1 MKEELLKKWLN
12 DELTPEELE
21 SFKAL
26 DDYHSYAKIIE
37 HAQYFKAPDFDQEES
52 LEGLKFAINSRKK
65 SSNKTI
71 LQLVASIAAILI
83 IGFFVFRYAFT
94 ANNVESFK
102 TTLAKTEIIELPD
115 QSQVNLNS
123 NSKLSYNSKTWE
135 TKRQLKLDGEAL
147 FKVKKGERFIVETDY
162 GKVQVLGTVFNV
174 KSRDYI
180 FEVSCFEGS
189 VEVKI
194 DEKTFIVK
202 RNDKLAFENS
212 EVVVSLL
219 EKNNPDWKNRQSIF
233 DSKPLVFVLEEFKN
247 YYDVKF
253 DTSQVDTSKIFTGSF
268 SHENL
273 EIALNSI
280 TLPLGL
286 SYRIDGNMVLLA
298 SK

>member
-219 EKNNPDWKNRQSIF
+219 EKNNPDWKNRLSIF

>member
-83 IGFFVFRYAFT
+83 FGFFVFRYAFT

-219 EKNNPDWKNRQSIF
+219 EKNNPDWKNRLSIF

>member
-12 DELTPEELE
+12 DKLTPEELE

-37 HAQYFKAPDFDQEES
+37 HAQYFKAPDFDREES

-123 NSKLSYNSKTWE
+123 NSNLSYNSKAWE

-219 EKNNPDWKNRQSIF
+219 EKNNPDWKNRLSIF